1 MEVRKMLDY
10 VMLLIAIGAGT
21 IALSIYYLRKAGF
34 DIFSI
39 HKRGH

>member
-1 MEVRKMLDY
+1 MFEY
-10 VMLLIAIGAGT
+10 IILLTALGAVT

-39 HKRGH
+39 HKGGH

>member
-1 MEVRKMLDY
+1 MLEY
-10 VMLLIAIGAGT
+10 IILLTALGAVT

-39 HKRGH
+39 HKGGH